1 MDYSRAA
8 DHTQRLQELLGPRMG
23 ALTFVDVGAHSVEG
37 QEEVYKPGLA
47 APEAVVIGFEAN
59 GDECTRLNLHAD
71 RGRRYFPC
79 AIGDGRPGRFF
90 HCSYPLTSSLLRPN
104 TPLLQRYENLAELCE
119 VVGESAMETRRLDDI
134 EDLDDADFLK
144 LDAQGAA
151 YPVLRGATRLLDRVL
166 VIHTEVEFVPIYEGE
181 ALFSEVELLLR
192 GRGFMFHH
200 FHQMEGRRIRAGKYV
215 VGLCPRQMLWADA
228 VFVPGFERLE
238 CLHANKLLRLAWL
251 MDTVYQAHDT
261 AMLCLNRYDT
271 LAGERFAHQY
281 WELLKQAGL
290 LL

>member
-1 MDYSRAA
+1 MDHSGAA
-8 DHTQRLQELLGPRMG
+8 DHTQRLQVLLGPRMG
-23 ALTFVDVGAHSVEG
+23 TLTFVDVGAHAVEG
-37 QEEVYKPGLA
+37 QEEVYTPGLA
-47 APEAVVIGFEAN
+47 APETVVIGFEAN
-59 GDECTRLNLHAD
+59 GDECARLNLHAD
-71 RGRRYFPC
+71 QGRRFFPC

-134 EDLDDADFLK
+134 EDLGDADFLK
-144 LDAQGAA
+144 LDVQGAA
-151 YPVLRGATRLLDRVL
+151 YPVLRGATKLLDRLL
-166 VIHTEVEFVPIYEGE
+166 VIHTEVEFVPIYQGE

-192 GRGFMFHH
+192 ERGFMFHH
-200 FHQMEGRRIRAGKYV
+200 FHQMEGRRIRAGEYV
-215 VGLCPRQMLWADA
+215 VGQCPRQMLWADA

-238 CLHANKLLRLAWL
+238 GLPATKLLRLAWL
-251 MDTVYQAHDT
+251 MDTVYQAHDA

-271 LAGERFAHQY
+271 LSGEGFAHQY
-281 WELLKQAGL
+281 WELLTQAGL